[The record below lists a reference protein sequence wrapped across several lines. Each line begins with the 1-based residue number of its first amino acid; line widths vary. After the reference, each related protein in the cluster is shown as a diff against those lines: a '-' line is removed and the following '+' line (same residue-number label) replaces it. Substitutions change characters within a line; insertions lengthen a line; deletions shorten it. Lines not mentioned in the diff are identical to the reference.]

1 MQSLKSYRIY
11 ITTIHFHGVERMK
24 VFIAVDLE
32 GVAGYVRWD
41 PADRQREREFVTADA
56 NAAIAGA
63 FDGGATEVLV
73 TEAHGNMRNII
84 PEKLDPRAVFLSGE
98 PKSQDHMAGIDGSF
112 QAAMLVGYHSKAG
125 TRNGVMAHTFRGFIY
140 SLSFNG
146 TEIGEIGTD
155 AAIAGNYG
163 VPVVL
168 VAGDA
173 AACDEARS
181 LLGNVEV
188 VAVKEGISRYGAK
201 CRSLEESR
209 HLIQEGAK
217 RAMGRIPGVSPF
229 TLNPP
234 VQAEVTFIDP
244 TFADAVSYLPFVNR
258 VDGRTIRFV
267 EGNFLKAFEVTIAL
281 FRLAGSY
288 Q

>member
-1 MQSLKSYRIY
+1 
-11 ITTIHFHGVERMK
+11 MK

-125 TRNGVMAHTFRGFIY
+125 TRNGVMAHTYRGYIY

-146 TEIGEIGTD
+146 TEVGEIGTD
-155 AAIAGNYG
+155 AAIAGHYG
-163 VPVVL
+163 VPIVL
-168 VAGDA
+168 VTGDA
-173 AACDEARS
+173 AACHEARG
-181 LLGNVEV
+181 LLGDIEV

-201 CRSLEESR
+201 CKSPEESR
-209 HLIQEGAK
+209 RLIREGTK
-217 RAMGRIPGVSPF
+217 RAMGRILGGVPF
-229 TLNPP
+229 VFSPP
-234 VQAEVTFIDP
+234 VQTEVTFIDP

-258 VDGRTIRFV
+258 VNGRTIRFA
-267 EGNFLKAFEVTIAL
+267 ESDFLKAFEVMIVV

-288 Q
+288 QEVR